1 MRALYWLLVSHGIIC
16 LLGAFFP
23 FYPPVFLFFWF
34 APGPFVMKLI
44 LVLVAGAVQV
54 VFGVYLDLHKRGRLI
69 RRRWL
74 VIATAVVVSAL
85 LANPNLNG
93 LFASL

>member
-1 MRALYWLLVSHGIIC
+1 LRPLYWLLVSHGIIC

-23 FYPPVFLFFWF
+23 FYPPVFMFYWLL
-34 APGPFVMKLI
+34 PGPFVVKLI

-54 VFGVYLDLHKRGRLI
+54 VFGVYLDLKKRGRLI

-74 VIATAVVVSAL
+74 VIATIIIVAAL
-85 LANPNLNG
+85 LANPILKG

>member
-1 MRALYWLLVSHGIIC
+1 LRALYWLLVSHGIIC

-34 APGPFVMKLI
+34 SPGPFVVKLV

-54 VFGVYLDLHKRGRLI
+54 VFGVYLDLKKRGRLI

-74 VIATAVVVSAL
+74 VIATVIIVAAL
-85 LANPNLNG
+85 LANPNVNR